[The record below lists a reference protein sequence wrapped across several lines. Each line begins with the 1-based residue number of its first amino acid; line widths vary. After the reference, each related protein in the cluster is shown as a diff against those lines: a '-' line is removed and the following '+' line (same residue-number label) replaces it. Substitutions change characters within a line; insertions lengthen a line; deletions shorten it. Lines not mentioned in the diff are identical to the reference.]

1 MHVTNRRV
9 SCIYLQKE
17 SIVQRDYATN
27 KFAILVNQT
36 YLFMFSDLSSPVLF
50 KATNVMSDTNL
61 QGEILIFYTIVT
73 NDGLGYDK
81 NSGIFTAPV
90 SGVYLFTVQICP
102 EIGAHLQVHI
112 VASGDVIGKLH
123 FKNSSDIY
131 DVCVSANGIHKVLE
145 GEKAWIVCSKANSKG
160 DVIYGAFHANSFSGI
175 LLNTN

>member
-1 MHVTNRRV
+1 
-9 SCIYLQKE
+9 
-17 SIVQRDYATN
+17 
-27 KFAILVNQT
+27 
-36 YLFMFSDLSSPVLF
+36 MFSDLSSPVLF

-61 QGEILIFYTIVT
+61 QGDILIFYTIVT

-102 EIGAHLQVHI
+102 EIGAHLEVHI